1 MKKKKIKLRERIK
14 NRPKSHSHAKTRKKT
29 QPETSLTHSLKRP
42 AAETAAEGMQVMSQV
57 VLDFAKPLLDTCPD
71 EVSER
76 KAISL
81 AIFVWNAALLS
92 PQEQQQTLGEYLS
105 DCRRTLPAEE
115 VKILSGCI
123 DRLVE
128 TKRTRFAHDRR
139 KITNCTFGDFANHRH
154 LEVGYTLE

>member
-1 MKKKKIKLRERIK
+1 MARVFDAIAPGTSKQFPCRAVGAGRAS
-14 NRPKSHSHAKTRKKT
+14 RPSISQNPQRVVSGCRGFPILACLLHATIF
-29 QPETSLTHSLKRP
+29 LLK
-42 AAETAAEGMQVMSQV
+42 
-57 VLDFAKPLLDTCPD
+57 
-71 EVSER
+71 
-76 KAISL
+76 
-81 AIFVWNAALLS
+81 NAALLS